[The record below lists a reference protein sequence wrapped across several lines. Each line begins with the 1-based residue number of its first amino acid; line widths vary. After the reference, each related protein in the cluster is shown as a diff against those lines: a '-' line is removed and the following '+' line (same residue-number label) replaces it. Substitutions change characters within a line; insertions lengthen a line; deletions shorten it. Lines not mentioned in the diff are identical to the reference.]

1 MHLSLDLYLL
11 VLHGSL
17 PPEEWARVAQAHLL
31 ELCPECRTEW
41 TTSQGGRPPLD
52 PPALADR
59 EAASPTLT
67 PPAPLPDDDDEIS
80 LAGLDHRREHYSA
93 VLLNRR
99 RAQEDLDHLL
109 ALPPEDRLTRIE
121 TAQTRYRSRALAELL
136 VEASRERAPT
146 DPAEAADLAALV
158 PAVLRW
164 MPDPGQAAWPEELQ
178 DSLNALNSTQG
189 T

>member
-1 MHLSLDLYLL
+1 VHLSLDLYLL
-11 VLHGSL
+11 VLQGSL
-17 PPEEWARVAQAHLL
+17 PPEEWAREAQAHLL

-41 TTSQGGRPPLD
+41 TTSQGGRPPLGRA
-52 PPALADR
+52 ALAAG
-59 EAASPTLT
+59 EPASSALA
-67 PPAPLPDDDDEIS
+67 PPAPLPDDDEEIS

-109 ALPPEDRLTRIE
+109 ALPPEERLGRIE

-146 DPAEAADLAALV
+146 DPAEAAELAALV

-164 MPDPGQAAWPEELQ
+164 MPAPGPADWPAVLIARAE
-178 DSLNALNSTQG
+178 A
-189 T
+189 